1 MMALI
6 PTERFYNFNWVE
18 YHRNHYCIIKDS
30 KSISLL
36 LGDSI
41 VAGVSRYANAWNQYL
56 APINALDLGIGGDRV
71 ENVLWRAFDLPLQ
84 PSVKNLGILSG
95 TNNIPLANGS
105 LDFSLFY
112 KDLLHLIEEGSVNLT
127 KSITLMITHPRY
139 NHINLSS
146 TNSNTSYS
154 GITRQKAQNAISFSL
169 NDHNFPPL
177 SNICQPI
184 LSNVTE

>member
-1 MMALI
+1 MAL
-6 PTERFYNFNWVE
+6 T
-18 YHRNHYCIIKDS
+18 
-30 KSISLL
+30 
-36 LGDSI
+36 
-41 VAGVSRYANAWNQYL
+41 
-56 APINALDLGIGGDRV
+56 
-71 ENVLWRAFDLPLQ
+71 
-84 PSVKNLGILSG
+84 
-95 TNNIPLANGS
+95 LANGF

-112 KDLLHLIEEGSVNLT
+112 KDLLHLIEEGNVKLT
-127 KSITLMITHPRY
+127 KSITLTITHPRY

-169 NDHNFPPL
+169 NDQNFPPL

>member
-1 MMALI
+1 MALI

-95 TNNIPLANGS
+95 TNNIPIDTPTPPRDIADCIIITGS
-105 LDFSLFY
+105 IFR
-112 KDLLHLIEEGSVNLT
+112 KKI
-127 KSITLMITHPRY
+127 
-139 NHINLSS
+139 
-146 TNSNTSYS
+146 
-154 GITRQKAQNAISFSL
+154 
-169 NDHNFPPL
+169 
-177 SNICQPI
+177 
-184 LSNVTE
+184 